1 MPPRASKSLNS
12 LAGLYGIE
20 SVFTDELGRRQTVSV
35 DNLRTVLSLLGA
47 PTGPPAQIR
56 HTAAHASVSAWLT
69 LLPASMV
76 VQHHAVPRVWHI
88 HLPLG
93 KRALSDMKLT
103 WSIDYESRKKS
114 AHYALS
120 RPRIEASKTIRGRR
134 YVRVTLPF
142 PQDILPGYHRLHVDV
157 RLGDRHWQQ
166 STRLIVVPAQCYL
179 PPQWKTKTSTSKNT
193 SERWWG
199 LTVQLY
205 GLRSR
210 RNWGIGDFRDL
221 KKIMQ
226 WAGQLGAVMVGVNPL
241 HALLP
246 GEISP
251 YSPSSRLFHQPLYLD
266 LEGIPEYVDPSIQRF
281 VQTSRFQRTLVTLRQ
296 SLTVDYA
303 AVHRLKWP
311 LLRKLYRVF
320 VKTHVNGQ
328 TKRGGAFLEF
338 IEKQGLPLERF
349 AQFQVL
355 QERFTPHGQPGGS
368 WRNWPAMY
376 RHPDSP
382 AVRDYLQR
390 HQQRIDFY
398 RYVEWQCDEQI
409 AAVQSA
415 SRRAGMPIGLYT
427 DFAIGIDPHGADAW
441 MFQDDFA
448 AGASVGAPPDLFSPK
463 GQNWGLAPPHPSKV
477 EQSGYRLFEEGF
489 RRNMR
494 HSGLFRLDHAMGLF
508 RLFWVPQNKSAA
520 EGAFV
525 RYPSQ
530 DLLGILALESH
541 RQKVIVVGED
551 LGTVTPEIRRQLMQ
565 GGLLSYR
572 LLLFEKS
579 GDGKFIPSG
588 RYPAQAMTAVTT
600 HDLPTLRG
608 FWSGRDIEL
617 KERFG
622 LYPDPK
628 LIVRDND
635 VRRRDR
641 QGLLDTLHEFGVIPR
656 DYPRDA
662 DKVPTMDDTLRSA
675 IYTFLART
683 PSYLLALPLEDLLDD
698 CDTPNLPGASGD
710 LYPVWRIKAGPSGST
725 LESWP
730 RLRSARLLGQV
741 LSRERPFRTRR
752 SRR

>member
-1 MPPRASKSLNS
+1 MPPRTSKGLDS
-12 LAGLYGIE
+12 LARLYGIE

-35 DNLRTVLSLLGA
+35 DNLRNVLTLLGA
-47 PTGPPAQIR
+47 PDGSPSHIR
-56 HTAAHASVSAWLT
+56 DATERASLSTWLT
-69 LLPASMV
+69 VLPATMI
-76 VQHHAVPRVWHI
+76 VQQHALPRVWHI
-88 HLPLG
+88 YLPLG
-93 KRALSDMKLT
+93 KRALSDMRVA
-103 WSIDYESRKKS
+103 WSIDYESREKA

-120 RPRIEASKTIRGRR
+120 RPRIDATKTIRGRP
-134 YVRVTLPF
+134 YVRLALPF
-142 PQDILPGYHRLHVDV
+142 PQDLSLGYHRLHVNV

-179 PPQWKTKTSTSKNT
+179 PPKWKTKTSSSKKKG
-193 SERWWG
+193 ERWWG

-221 KKIMQ
+221 KKVMQ
-226 WAGQLGAVMVGVNPL
+226 WAGRLGAAMVGVNPL

-266 LEGIPEYVDPSIQRF
+266 LESIPEYADPSIQSF
-281 VQTSRFQRTLVTLRQ
+281 VQTSRFQRTLAALRQ
-296 SLTVDYA
+296 SPTVEYE
-303 AVHRLKWP
+303 AVRRLKWP

-320 VKTHVNGQ
+320 VKFHVDRQ
-328 TKRGGAFLEF
+328 TKRGRAFQEF
-338 IEKQGLPLERF
+338 IETQGLPLERF

-355 QERFTPHGQPGGS
+355 QERFTHRGQPPCS
-368 WRNWPAMY
+368 WRNWPGTY
-376 RHPDSP
+376 RHPDLP
-382 AVRDYLQR
+382 AVRNSLRR
-390 HQQRIDFY
+390 HQQRINFY
-398 RYVEWQCDEQI
+398 RYIEWQCDEQI

-448 AGASVGAPPDLFSPK
+448 EGASVGAPPDLFSPK
-463 GQNWGLAPPHPSKV
+463 GQNWGLAPPHPDKV

-520 EGAFV
+520 DGAFV

-530 DLLGILALESH
+530 DLLGVLALESH

-579 GDGKFIPSG
+579 REGKFFPSA

-635 VRRRDR
+635 IRRRDS
-641 QGLLDTLHEFGVIPR
+641 QGLLDTLHTSGLVPR
-656 DYPRDA
+656 NYPRDA
-662 DKVPTMDDTLRSA
+662 KKVPTMDDTLRSA
-675 IYTFLART
+675 VYTFLART
-683 PSYLLALPLEDLLDD
+683 PSHLLAVPLEDLLDD
-698 CDTPNLPGASGD
+698 RDTPNLPGASGD
-710 LYPVWRIKAGPSGST
+710 LYPVWRIKAGPPDST

-730 RLRSARLLGQV
+730 RLRSARLLAQV
-741 LSRERPFRTRR
+741 LSRERPFRTHR
-752 SRR
+752 